1 MSSVSSE
8 TFTSA
13 FPVWIPFIYASYVFA
28 LARTSNTM
36 LNKSCENGHSC
47 LVPNLRGN
55 TLICHHSI

>member
-1 MSSVSSE
+1 MSSASSE

-13 FPVWIPFIYASYVFA
+13 FPAWIPFIYASYVFA
-28 LARTSNTM
+28 LDRTSTTM
-36 LNKSCENGHSC
+36 LNKSCENGHPC

>member
-1 MSSVSSE
+1 MPSASNE

-13 FPVWIPFIYASYVFA
+13 FPVWIPFIYASYLFA

-36 LNKSCENGHSC
+36 LNKSCENGHSY

-55 TLICHHSI
+55 

>member
-1 MSSVSSE
+1 MASVSSE

-55 TLICHHSI
+55 TLISHHSI